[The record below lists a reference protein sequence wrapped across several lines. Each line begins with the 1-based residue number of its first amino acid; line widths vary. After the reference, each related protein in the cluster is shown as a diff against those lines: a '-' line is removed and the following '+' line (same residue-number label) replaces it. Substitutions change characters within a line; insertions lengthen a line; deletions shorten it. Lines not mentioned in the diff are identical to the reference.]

1 MNVVVAIGHHNEVTL
16 SGFSTLNLVS
26 IPPLPYCTLWKE
38 ISMHK
43 YLRKL
48 FEILLHGRLVSSP
61 SFINLLSYFYLCGLL
76 DTNFIL
82 RVVIQY

>member
-1 MNVVVAIGHHNEVTL
+1 
-16 SGFSTLNLVS
+16 
-26 IPPLPYCTLWKE
+26 
-38 ISMHK
+38 MHK